1 MKKQIIY
8 YSLLLI
14 VFCLYMYFAMNYLVD
29 YSWFVITFISLIV
42 AVMSNKIISLIVY
55 GKRNNT
61 TKY

>member
-14 VFCLYMYFAMNYLVD
+14 VFSLYMYFAMNYLVD
-29 YSWFVITFISLIV
+29 YSWFVMTFTSLIV

-55 GKRNNT
+55 GK
-61 TKY
+61 KK

>member
-1 MKKQIIY
+1 MKKKIIY
-8 YSLLLI
+8 YALLLT

>member
-14 VFCLYMYFAMNYLVD
+14 VFSLYMYFAMNYLVD
-29 YSWFVITFISLIV
+29 YSWFVMTFTSLIV

>member
-29 YSWFVITFISLIV
+29 YGWFVMTFTSLIV